1 MASKFYNNHL
11 ESAMNAMYAGG
22 SVPSG
27 TVKAALMT
35 TSYTF
40 DETDAFFSD
49 LTGEASGTGYT
60 SGGQAIDGLTVTQ
73 NDAADGADLD
83 FTDEVFSNITVTNV
97 NAYVLYYDTG
107 TPSTSELI
115 AYVEFTGDPQSIT
128 SGDFT
133 IQPPAAGALRYA
145 SA

>member
-40 DETDAFFSD
+40 DETHAFFSD

-60 SGGQAIDGLTVTQ
+60 SGGLAVSGLTVTQ
-73 NDAADGADLD
+73 NDVANVTDLD
-83 FTDEVFSNITVTNV
+83 FTNLVFSGITVTNV
-97 NAYVLYYDTG
+97 DSYVLYYDTG

-115 AYVEFTGDPQSIT
+115 AYVEFTEGAQTIT
-128 SGDFT
+128 GGDFT